1 MPFQVTE
8 EPESVIQGGSIA
20 LTAEFIDSGGNII
33 TPTNVR
39 ASIFDPNNILVLSN
53 QVPTHQPDGSYTYTY
68 NVATNALLGDWR
80 IHWDAT
86 ESGGPVFG
94 DEVFTVTSMVPVA
107 PVAKSVYYLPDLQ
120 RYVVDQ
126 ESMRHNEALFT
137 FGEYSM
143 FVLMWRIVDF
153 AAGLVTRC
161 HVCYA
166 RGRTSDAYGQSDKE
180 KCLNCYGT
188 TFEGGIRAQITRPAI
203 WVDNDEDTIVT
214 DARGQMTH
222 SADRLVQTTSDF
234 TMHTNDYVFRYD
246 GTRWQIGVPTGNR
259 VHTGFGPI
267 GSEASLIGF
276 NINGVNKEDES
287 SVAYLI
293 PPDQASLMEML
304 TVTGTRTPL
313 DWSGLDIVHAS
324 LLI

>member
-8 EPESVIQGGSIA
+8 EPENVIQGGSIA

-39 ASIFDPNNILVLSN
+39 ASIFDPNNILILSD
-53 QVPTHQPDGSYTYTY
+53 QVPIHQPDGSYSYTY

-86 ESGGPVFG
+86 EPGGPVFG

-107 PVAKSVYYLPDLQ
+107 PLRKSPYYLPDLQ
-120 RYVVDQ
+120 QYVIDQ
-126 ESMRHNEALFT
+126 ETMRHNEALYA

-143 FVLMWRIVDF
+143 FVLTWRIQDLQ
-153 AAGLVTRC
+153 AGWTTRC

-188 TFEGGIRAQITRPAI
+188 TFEGGIRGQIVRPAI
-203 WVDNDEDTIVT
+203 WTDMNEDTLVS
-214 DARGQMTH
+214 DARGQVLQ
-222 SADRLVQTTSDF
+222 SDAKLIQTTADF
-234 TMHTNDYVFRYD
+234 TMTSNDYVFRYD
-246 GTRWQIGVPTGNR
+246 GTRWQVGDPLGNR
-259 VHTGFGPI
+259 IHTGFGPI
-267 GSEASLIGF
+267 GDKSSLIGY
-276 NINGVNKEDES
+276 NLQSINREDES
-287 SVAYLI
+287 TVAYLV
-293 PPDQASLMEML
+293 PPDPAALMEL
-304 TVTGTRTPL
+304 LNVTGTRSPL
-313 DWSGLDIVHAS
+313 DWTSLDIVHAP